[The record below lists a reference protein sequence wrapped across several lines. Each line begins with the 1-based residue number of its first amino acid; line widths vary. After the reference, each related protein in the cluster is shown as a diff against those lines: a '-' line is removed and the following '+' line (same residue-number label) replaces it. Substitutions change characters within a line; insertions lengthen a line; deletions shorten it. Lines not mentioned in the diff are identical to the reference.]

1 MNNQTEWDSTL
12 SLLRRLRFP
21 VGPGWLFVACVAGAV
36 VCPWLYRGRITHSTA
51 ISQWE
56 ALYSLVGAAIFLLVM
71 CLVQISQS
79 HGKIRIRSLIELTA
93 CVGLLMH
100 LYVDWKSYEAKLE
113 NELTE
118 LQNWADEKA
127 AELEAD
133 GL

>member
-1 MNNQTEWDSTL
+1 M
-12 SLLRRLRFP
+12 
-21 VGPGWLFVACVAGAV
+21 
-36 VCPWLYRGRITHSTA
+36 
-51 ISQWE
+51 
-56 ALYSLVGAAIFLLVM
+56 YSLVGAAIFLLVM
-71 CLVQISQS
+71 RLVQISQS